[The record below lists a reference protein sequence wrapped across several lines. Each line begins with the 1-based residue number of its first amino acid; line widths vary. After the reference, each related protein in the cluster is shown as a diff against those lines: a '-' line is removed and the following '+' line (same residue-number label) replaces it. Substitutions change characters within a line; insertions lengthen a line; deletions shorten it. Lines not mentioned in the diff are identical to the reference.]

1 MNNQAKLSGEQSIRV
16 KSAAAGVLKVKSA
29 LKAGKIATN
38 HNARLR

>member
-1 MNNQAKLSGEQSIRV
+1 MTNQANGSIKPTVRV
-16 KSAAAGVLKVKSA
+16 KSGFSGGLRVKSA

>member
-1 MNNQAKLSGEQSIRV
+1 MTNQAKRSGEQSIRV